1 MIGTIQTGG
10 SKDSTTGG
18 SKDTTTPSKTDVQTP
33 SPGVTTPS
41 KTDVKPGTPTKG
53 ETPSKSVF
61 GDSKSAEMKSRVAQI
76 TAANSGSNGSTKRTG
91 EINTA
96 TMAKIGK
103 QYQLP
108 KGMGTGV
115 KFGRK

>member
-1 MIGTIQTGG
+1 MIGTIGTGG
-10 SKDSTTGG
+10 TKDTTTGG
-18 SKDTTTPSKTDVQTP
+18 TKDTTTPSKDGTTDGTKP
-33 SPGVTTPS
+33 TG
-41 KTDVKPGTPTKG
+41 DVKPGTPTKG

-61 GDSKSAEMKSRVAQI
+61 GDSKSAEMKQRVAQI
-76 TAANSGSNGSTKRTG
+76 TAANSGSDVTPKRTG

-115 KFGRK
+115 KFGKK